1 MLLALRLRLRR
12 LPLLL
17 LRRRSLGSVVLH
29 GVIFSRDVG
38 LASLRIPFTLS
49 PRGMR
54 ARLKQFTSRMT
65 RSSRAPAVES
75 VTLVIYGW
83 HESEPGTLA
92 WVFPSVR
99 SALRAV
105 RAMRNAVRWLIVRG
119 KRAFDR
125 DAPGR
130 LDIDELRRAG
140 LIIAER

>member
-1 MLLALRLRLRR
+1 
-12 LPLLL
+12 
-17 LRRRSLGSVVLH
+17 
-29 GVIFSRDVG
+29 
-38 LASLRIPFTLS
+38 
-49 PRGMR
+49 MR
-54 ARLKQFTSRMT
+54 ARLKQLTSRMT
-65 RSSRAPAVES
+65 RAPKVEA

-119 KRAFDR
+119 RRAFDPASP
-125 DAPGR
+125 DSV
-130 LDIDELRRAG
+130 DIDGLRRAG